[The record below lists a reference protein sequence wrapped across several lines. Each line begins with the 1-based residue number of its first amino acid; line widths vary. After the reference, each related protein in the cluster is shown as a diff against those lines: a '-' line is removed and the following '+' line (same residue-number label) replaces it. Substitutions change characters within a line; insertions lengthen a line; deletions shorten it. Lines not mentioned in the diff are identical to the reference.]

1 MPMNLMVVSRL
12 SCFALDAS
20 AQFMLASPLMG
31 LVAHHK

>member
-1 MPMNLMVVSRL
+1 MRMDLMVVSRL
-12 SCFALDAS
+12 PRFVEPP